1 MQTAR
6 HAGSWVLQILVAL
19 TLGFAAYGKF
29 ASEETAVNAFTI
41 LGMEPLGRYLIAVL
55 EGLVALMM
63 LLPFSAP
70 WGAVLGWGVM
80 TGALIAHATH
90 LGWSGP
96 AGTMALAAAITWL
109 ACTAIIALR
118 HDQVPLVRLLFTR
131 ESVDPTHG
139 G

>member
-1 MQTAR
+1 MPPVR
-6 HAGSWVLQILVAL
+6 HVVSWVLQVVVAAIM
-19 TLGFAAYGKF
+19 GFAALGKF
-29 ASEETAVNAFTI
+29 SGAAEAVAAFET
-41 LGMEPLGRYLIAVL
+41 LGMEPEGRYLIGTL

-63 LLPFSAP
+63 LLPFTAP

-80 TGALIAHATH
+80 TGALIGHATD
-90 LGWSGP
+90 LGFTGDAMP
-96 AGTMALAAAITWL
+96 MAAAAVGTWL

-118 HDQVPLVRLLFTR
+118 HDQVPLVRLMFGR